1 MKVKILNSYFKL
13 TKGLNEEQ
21 KEIHSIAEKFAK
33 SNKKSSQ
40 ISSEILQEWFYNRAV

>member
-1 MKVKILNSYFKL
+1 MKDAIHEKRFCICNSYQSQDV
-13 TKGLNEEQ
+13 TQ
-21 KEIHSIAEKFAK
+21 KFAK